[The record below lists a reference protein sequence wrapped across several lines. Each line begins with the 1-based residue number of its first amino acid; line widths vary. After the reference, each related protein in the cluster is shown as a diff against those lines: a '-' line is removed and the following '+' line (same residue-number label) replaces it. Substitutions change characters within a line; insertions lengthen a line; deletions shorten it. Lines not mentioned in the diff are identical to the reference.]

1 MRQFFLFGI
10 LLILG
15 SLGSCEKPSPSTLKP
30 VREFRIL
37 KSLEQHN
44 QWWYRERKWY
54 MSSFQKEGNDP
65 QTFAR
70 TEKVMDYTNRYI
82 QFIDRLKSDMVKYV
96 GKGVDPNTK
105 MPLNAEA
112 KPQVERFFEYFGKEF
127 SARFDLYEQQ
137 MQEVTTPAQQ
147 TQLRELLKG
156 QADKSYLAT
165 YFVDITVVE
174 ALQVLTL
181 LQVKVF
187 ENEHRIWGKSDFK
200 HRNFMPDF

>member
-1 MRQFFLFGI
+1 
-10 LLILG
+10 
-15 SLGSCEKPSPSTLKP
+15 
-30 VREFRIL
+30 
-37 KSLEQHN
+37 
-44 QWWYRERKWY
+44 
-54 MSSFQKEGNDP
+54 
-65 QTFAR
+65 
-70 TEKVMDYTNRYI
+70 
-82 QFIDRLKSDMVKYV
+82 
-96 GKGVDPNTK
+96 
-105 MPLNAEA
+105 
-112 KPQVERFFEYFGKEF
+112 
-127 SARFDLYEQQ
+127 